1 MIVLA
6 IDTCGDACACA
17 VVADEVL
24 LAGQSLAMQRGHQ
37 EAIGPLVQR
46 VMADSELDFADLDR
60 IGVTIGPGSFTGL
73 RIGLAFAKGLAFALD
88 VPLVGVGVLE
98 ALAASAGAS
107 RAAGVIDARKG
118 EVYFQAFDQGRAL
131 AAPAVLGLDEARGRV
146 GPGWRLAGSGGRL
159 LAESGA
165 VVLDLTSPEPEEI
178 ARLAAAAELPAAP
191 ATPLY
196 IRPPYA
202 DWPAA

>member
-1 MIVLA
+1 VIVLA

-17 VVADEVL
+17 VVAEEVML
-24 LAGQSLAMQRGHQ
+24 SAQSLPMQRGHQ
-37 EAIGPLVQR
+37 EALGPLVQR

-88 VPLVGVGVLE
+88 IPLVGVGVLE

-118 EVYFQAFDQGRAL
+118 EVYFQGFYQGQAL
-131 AAPAVLGLDEARGRV
+131 GAPAVLQIAAARQAV
-146 GPGWRLAGSGGRL
+146 GEDWSLAGSGAPL
-159 LAESGA
+159 LAGA
-165 VVLDLTSPEPEEI
+165 GARILDLTAPEPEEI
-178 ARLAAAAELPAAP
+178 ARLAAGAERPSAP
-191 ATPLY
+191 PTPLY

-202 DWPAA
+202 DWSAA